1 MYTPK
6 SIRKN
11 AKSSLS
17 EPAKL
22 KSKRNVLNFAERE
35 KVIHKLKLGFTE
47 DKLASDLGT
56 SPSTIYRIK
65 NKEEELKKYR
75 EENPYSP
82 VRKVFKFS
90 AFPKVDQ
97 ALKIWFYQQREL
109 NRPVTLEYLR
119 SMSKEFHED
128 FFPDSAFF

>member
-47 DKLASDLGT
+47 DKLAPDLGT

-65 NKEEELKKYR
+65 NKEEELKSIEKR
-75 EENPYSP
+75 VLI
-82 VRKVFKFS
+82 VR
-90 AFPKVDQ
+90 
-97 ALKIWFYQQREL
+97 
-109 NRPVTLEYLR
+109 
-119 SMSKEFHED
+119 
-128 FFPDSAFF
+128 